1 MRLLYITDALAVY
14 GGIERVLVDK
24 INWFVEHTDY
34 KVYLLTVDQG
44 LKDVFFPFHPKIEY
58 DDLDIRF
65 YRQYMSP
72 KWRRPFLYYKLHQ
85 LFRQRLENKLR
96 EISPDIIICTRIDY
110 IRDIIKVKTFI
121 PLVFESHS
129 SCLSTFFDHDSLLR
143 KVRIHYQKTAM
154 KSIDMVVSLTQGD
167 ALEWKKITNKVVVIP
182 NVVHLNQTGEYTN
195 HSSRSIIYVGRDTEQ
210 KDLDSLLYIWKLVYQ
225 KHPECLLH
233 IYGKTNRIADGI
245 VVNEPTCQMNDAYM
259 NASILLLTSL
269 YEPFGLVLPEA
280 MSYGVPVVAFDC
292 PYGPSEIITDGIDGF
307 VIKDRDLMEFSNR
320 INQLIEDENLRVEM
334 GKAGILSSQ
343 RYHADIIMPQ
353 WIKLFEKIIGDSI

>member
-24 INWFVEHTDY
+24 INWFVEHTDN

-44 LKDVFFPFHPKIEY
+44 LKDVVFPLHPKIEY
-58 DDLDIRF
+58 DDFDIRF
-65 YRQYMSP
+65 YRQYMTP
-72 KWRRPFLYYKLHQ
+72 KWRRPFLYYKLHL

-96 EISPDIIICTRIDY
+96 EICPDIIICTRIEY
-110 IRDIIKVKTFI
+110 IRDIIKVKTYI

-143 KVRIHYQKTAM
+143 RVRIRYQKTAL
-154 KSIDMVVSLTQGD
+154 KSVDMVVTLTQGD

-182 NVVHLNQTGEYTN
+182 NVVHLNQTGKYTN
-195 HSSRSIIYVGRDTEQ
+195 YSSRSIIYVGRDNEQ
-210 KDLDSLLYIWKLVYQ
+210 KDLDSLMRIWELVYH

-245 VVNEPTCQMNDAYM
+245 VVHEPTCQLDDAYM
-259 NASILLLTSL
+259 NTSVLLLTSL

-280 MSYGVPVVAFDC
+280 MSYAIPVVAFDC
-292 PYGPSEIITDGIDGF
+292 PYGPSEIITDGYDGF
-307 VIKDRDLMEFSNR
+307 IIKNRNMVEFAHR
-320 INQLIEDENLRVEM
+320 ICQLIEDKNLCVEM
-334 GKAGILSSQ
+334 GKRGIQSSQ
-343 RYHADIIMPQ
+343 RYRADIIMPQ
-353 WIKLFEKIIGDSI
+353 WIKLFDMIVGNSN